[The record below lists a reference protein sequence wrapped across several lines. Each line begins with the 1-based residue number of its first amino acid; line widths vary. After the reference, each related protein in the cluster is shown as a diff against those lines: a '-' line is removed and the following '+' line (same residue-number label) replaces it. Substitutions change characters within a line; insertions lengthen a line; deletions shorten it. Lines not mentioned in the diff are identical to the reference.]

1 VPLTKANVLTDRF
14 DRALL
19 YAIHVHGGQV
29 RKGTS
34 TPYVAHLLAVAA
46 TVLEYGG
53 DEDLAIAAL
62 LHDSVEDQGGKAR
75 LDDVRNRFGE
85 GVARIVEA
93 CSDSLAD
100 TGKGERKAHWQERKE
115 AYLAHLRTADEDI
128 LWVSLADKVHNA
140 RAILR
145 DLRKPDI
152 GEKVWARFNV
162 STKQTLWY
170 YRSLADIFC
179 ERLSNQLSNELREIV
194 EVLEAEV
201 AKAASSGERLDV
213 GPPAH
218 ETEGH
223 RLGSGD
229 CVRRFPCRKVRRRDP
244 RGDRR
249 QVSEAHLPLDRLHR
263 SPHRALGTNHR
274 AVDAVGA
281 PHVGERT
288 EKELWQVPAR
298 R

>member
-1 VPLTKANVLTDRF
+1 MTKATVLTDRF

-19 YAIHVHGGQV
+19 YATHIHGGQV

-85 GVARIVEA
+85 GVARIVEV

-100 TGKGERKAHWQERKE
+100 TGKGERKANWRERKE

-140 RAILR
+140 RTILR

-152 GEKVWARFNV
+152 GEKVWARFNA

-170 YRSLADIFC
+170 YRSLAEVFG

-194 EVLEAEV
+194 GVLEAEV
-201 AKAASSGERLDV
+201 NKA
-213 GPPAH
+213 
-218 ETEGH
+218 H
-223 RLGSGD
+223 R
-229 CVRRFPCRKVRRRDP
+229 RAN
-244 RGDRR
+244 
-249 QVSEAHLPLDRLHR
+249 VS
-263 SPHRALGTNHR
+263 T
-274 AVDAVGA
+274 
-281 PHVGERT
+281 
-288 EKELWQVPAR
+288 
-298 R
+298 